1 MSFDSLITPTRLRA
15 LAGHAYDRGTR
26 YWQEGRAQ
34 YRERVGDGIAG
45 TVTGGAEYEVRVFT
59 YGRELASM
67 CTCPAGDAGRLCKH
81 AVALVLEYQA
91 ATAEKPAP
99 AAPNADV
106 FATRTQL
113 DTWCEENGVAHEL
126 QLSADVLL
134 DDVVGIEG
142 YPHLAMVLRNV
153 SLQSVGS
160 LEGAARFVGVR
171 QLQQPVAAAA
181 AQRLRNA
188 VADLRLALDEEGQPR
203 RLRADAPSSV
213 HALWDRLVAY
223 RAQVRR
229 NPQAAPRSHA
239 ARMHVGSI
247 EHDEKSSALVW
258 RERTKIVIRYPS
270 WSTQPLVARLAFTMP
285 DGPPTA
291 SCTCTTSPTAPAACT
306 HVLALVDATLD
317 LLANPANEA
326 RATVLA
332 DELLRP
338 PWQRALAELA
348 TRDDPTRVA
357 PGAAVGQVEVWWHID
372 TEFGT
377 TTLTPLVKKALKRGG
392 YSAGTRMTA
401 VRLLDDHASVLGEAD
416 TRIAEQLAGWVPSKT
431 STYPARAFA
440 ALVGHPRAVH
450 ANDPD
455 IPLAVRR
462 VPLGFTA
469 VAAGDEIRLE
479 PSVDGARFSPR
490 LLAPLLRAHAP
501 SEPLLVLELE
511 HARLLLIDVGDDARH
526 MWNVLE
532 RHGNAFPPD
541 SHTQLLERLS
551 RLETKLPLDVPPELK
566 GVRLDAKL
574 TTVLRMRLVRDGA
587 LEIEAFVRPAPHA
600 PLFPPASGPRDVMV
614 IRPDGSGV
622 RGYVRRDISSEI
634 AIVRGSLARLPE
646 LDVAE
651 EGPPMCFSI
660 ADPDAALALVA
671 RVQTPPPDIEA
682 EWVDVRPTVYSAPP
696 TESLRVKIDAK
707 RDWFGIAGEM
717 KVPTGRLELAIIL
730 DALRRQRR
738 FVRIDDTRWLE
749 LSDAIREHL
758 GPIADRTFATRN
770 QLELSPGA
778 VPAVRALAAAGIR
791 VDAAPAWQDLTDR
804 LVSSAKLRPRPPAA
818 LASTL
823 RNYQVEGHAWLSRLA
838 AWGAGGCLADD
849 MGLGKT
855 IQAIAVLLDRA
866 KTGPALVL
874 APTSVTLNWVDELKR
889 FAPTLRPVVLGEQ
902 DDRTATVAKLTK
914 KDVLIVSYGLL
925 VRDVELLASRTF
937 GTLVVDEAQ
946 ALKNPAT
953 QRAKAA
959 RALKAEFRI
968 ALTGTPL
975 ENHLG
980 ELWSLFSVVFP
991 NLLGSWDQF
1000 RERFALPIERDQNAD
1015 ARFALSRVIQPF
1027 LLRRTK
1033 AEVARELPPRTEIQV
1048 PIALSKDEA
1057 ALYEDARLAAVAHLA
1072 AEKKTKDLRDE
1083 QRRFEVLA
1091 ALTRLRLLASHPR
1104 LYDSQSQ
1111 VASSK
1116 MQRLLELIEEL
1127 RDEGH
1132 RALVFS
1138 QFTSHL
1144 ELVRGELTEAGV
1156 PFLYLDGSTPAGER
1170 KRLIDR
1176 FQDGE
1181 ADIFLISLKA
1191 GGTGINLTGAD
1202 YVIHLDPW
1210 WNPAVEDQAT
1220 DRAHRIGQTKPV
1232 TVYRLIARGT
1242 VEERILALHKD
1253 KRALVSS
1260 ILDGTDVAARLTTRD
1275 LLALLSESAS

>member
-1 MSFDSLITPTRLRA
+1 MSFDSLLTPTRLRA
-15 LAGHAYDRGTR
+15 LAGHAFDRGTR

-59 YGRELASM
+59 YGRDLASM
-67 CTCPAGDAGRLCKH
+67 CTCPIGDTGRICKH
-81 AVALVLEYQA
+81 AVALCLEYQA
-91 ATAEKPAP
+91 AKQRPEVSAP
-99 AAPNADV
+99 SSDV
-106 FATRTQL
+106 FGSRTDL
-113 DTWCEENGVAHEL
+113 DAWSEKHGVTHEL
-126 QLSADVLL
+126 ALSAECLIEDIA
-134 DDVVGIEG
+134 GIDT
-142 YPHLAMVLRNV
+142 YPHLGLVLRNV
-153 SLQSVGS
+153 SVQSVGS
-160 LEGAARFVGVR
+160 MEGAARFVGVR
-171 QLQQPVAAAA
+171 QLQLPVAAAA
-181 AQRLRNA
+181 AQRLRA
-188 VADLRLALDEEGQPR
+188 AAADVKLALDEEAHPR
-203 RLRADAPSSV
+203 ELRADAPVSIRG
-213 HALWDRLVAY
+213 LWDRLVAY
-223 RAQVRR
+223 RAVIRR
-229 NPQAAPRSHA
+229 SSQAAPRSHA
-239 ARMHVGSI
+239 ARMHAGSLD
-247 EHDEKSSALVW
+247 HDTKASSIVW
-258 RERTKIVIRYPS
+258 RERTKVVIRYPA
-270 WSTQPLVARLAFTMP
+270 WSTQPLVARLAFVAV
-285 DGPPTA
+285 DAPPSAT
-291 SCTCTTSPTAPAACT
+291 CTCTTSQGPATCT
-306 HVLALVDATLD
+306 HALALVDSTLD
-317 LLANPANEA
+317 LLANPANEP
-326 RATVLA
+326 RAVELA
-332 DELLRP
+332 DDLLRP

-348 TRDDPTRVA
+348 VRDDPTRLA
-357 PGAAVGQVEVWWHID
+357 PGTAVGHVEVWWHID
-372 TEFGT
+372 TEFGV

-392 YSAGTRMTA
+392 FSAGTRMTA
-401 VRLLDDHASVLGEAD
+401 VRLLDEHVQALGETD
-416 TRIAEQLAGWVPSKT
+416 VRIAEQLAGWVPSKT
-431 STYPARAFA
+431 STYPSRAFA
-440 ALVGHPRAVH
+440 ALVDHPRAVH
-450 ANDPD
+450 ANDPEV
-455 IPLAVRR
+455 PLAIRR

-469 VAAGDEIRLE
+469 LAAGDEIKLE
-479 PSVDGARFSPR
+479 PAVDGARFSPR

-501 SEPLLVLELE
+501 TEPLLVLEPE
-511 HARLLLIDVGDDARH
+511 HGRLMLIDVGDDARH
-526 MWNVLE
+526 LWNVLE
-532 RHGNAFPPD
+532 KHGNAFPPD
-541 SHTQLLERLS
+541 SHAQLLDRLA

-566 GVRLDAKL
+566 GVRLDAK
-574 TTVLRMRLVRDGA
+574 TVTVLRMRLVRDA
-587 LEIEAFVRPAPHA
+587 TLEIEAFVRPAPNA

-634 AIVRGSLARLPE
+634 ALVRGSLARLPE

-651 EGPPMCFSI
+651 EGPPLCFSI

-671 RVQTPPPDIEA
+671 RVQNPPPGIEA
-682 EWVDVRPTVYSAPP
+682 EWIDVRPTIYSAPT

-738 FVRIDDTRWLE
+738 FVRLDDTRWVE
-749 LSDAIREHL
+749 LSDAIREQL
-758 GPIADRTFATRN
+758 GPIADRTFQSRN

-791 VDAAPAWQDLTDR
+791 VDAAPAWQDLTER
-804 LVSSAKLRPRPPAA
+804 LAASAKLRPRPPAS

-823 RNYQVEGHAWLSRLA
+823 RNYQADGHAWLSRLA

-866 KTGPALVL
+866 KIGPALVL
-874 APTSVTLNWVDELKR
+874 APTSVTLNWIDELKR
-889 FAPTLRPVVLGEQ
+889 FAPTLRPVLYSELS
-902 DDRTATVAKLTK
+902 DRGTTVAKLTK

-925 VRDVELLASRTF
+925 VRDVELLASRSF

-946 ALKNPAT
+946 ALKNPST

-959 RALKAEFRI
+959 RALQADFRI

-1000 RERFALPIERDQNAD
+1000 RERFALPIERDRNPD
-1015 ARFALSRVIQPF
+1015 ARLALSRVIQPF

-1057 ALYEDARLAAVAHLA
+1057 ALYEDARLAAVAHLSTD
-1072 AEKKTKDLRDE
+1072 KKSKDLRDE
-1083 QRRFEVLA
+1083 QKRFEVLA

-1104 LYDSQSQ
+1104 LYDASSQ
-1111 VASSK
+1111 VSSSK
-1116 MQRLLELIEEL
+1116 MQRLLELVEEL

-1144 ELVRGELTEAGV
+1144 DLVRGELTAANV
-1156 PFLYLDGSTPAGER
+1156 PFLYLDGSTPAAER

-1176 FQDGE
+1176 FQGGE
-1181 ADIFLISLKA
+1181 ADLFLISLKA

-1220 DRAHRIGQTKPV
+1220 DRAHRIGQKKPV

-1242 VEERILALHKD
+1242 VEERILAMHRD

-1260 ILDGTDVAARLTTRD
+1260 ILEGTDVAARLTTRD
-1275 LLALLSESAS
+1275 LLALLSESP